1 MVFFKP
7 SLAHAVCT
15 EQMAFSYSQ
24 LGRLSGWTVT
34 KKDSKFQLLAA
45 KCEAC

>member
-7 SLAHAVCT
+7 SLAHAVHT

-34 KKDSKFQLLAA
+34 KKMFF
-45 KCEAC
+45 